1 MRTIEVCR
9 TDDLQDQGK
18 IVVEVDGHQ
27 VGVFRLGDEFFAWK
41 NKCPHQG
48 GPVCQGRIYNKVLE
62 KLDADMKSHG
72 RDYDESVAHIVCPWH
87 GLEFDV
93 RTGEF
98 AGASAVKIM
107 NLEGYPTQVQD
118 GVVYVLLG

>member
-1 MRTIEVCR
+1 MPTIRVGR
-9 TDDLQDQGK
+9 VADIQDGGK
-18 IVVEVDGHQ
+18 IVVETEGEQ
-27 VGVFRLGDEFFAWK
+27 IGVFRIGNEFFAWK

-62 KLDADMKSHG
+62 VLDADLKSRG
-72 RDYDESVAHIVCPWH
+72 RDFDDSTTHIVCPWH
-87 GLEFDV
+87 GLEFDI

-107 NLEGYPTQVQD
+107 NLEGYSTQVQD
-118 GVVYVLLG
+118 GDVYVVV

>member
-1 MRTIEVCR
+1 MPTIRVGR
-9 TDDLQDQGK
+9 IADIQDGGK
-18 IVVEVDGHQ
+18 IVVETEGEQ
-27 VGVFRLGDEFFAWK
+27 IGVFRIGNEFFAWK

-62 KLDADMKSHG
+62 VLDVDLKSRG
-72 RDYDESVAHIVCPWH
+72 RDFDHSTTHIVCPWH
-87 GLEFDV
+87 GLEFDI

-118 GVVYVLLG
+118 GDVYVVV

>member
-1 MRTIEVCR
+1 MRTVRICR
-9 TDDLQDQGK
+9 VDELEDQGK
-18 IVVEVDGHQ
+18 LVVDVDGELI
-27 VGVFRLGDEFFAWK
+27 GVFRLGDEFFAWK
-41 NKCPHQG
+41 NECPHQG

-62 KLDADMKSHG
+62 KLDGDLKSRG

-87 GLEFDV
+87 GLEFDI

-107 NLEGYPTQVQD
+107 NLEGYSTQVQD
-118 GVVYVLLG
+118 GEVYVLVG